1 MEDMNMQKLS
11 NSSILKII
19 SKLLILLASAK
30 LISLVLLYIL
40 PSDGVELN
48 IEESY
53 QPKYQRID
61 FRNLLNTTQSTTQGK
76 KETVQSGVGI
86 TNMVLKGLYGTKN
99 GGFIIVALKSNVKN
113 TSMVEVGDIYS
124 GYKLIEIKK
133 SSAIFNKNSTKYTLY
148 LDDLKLDSKYSK
160 ANSYD
165 TSENELVSQKIV
177 SKNDINY
184 YAKNPK
190 EIWKEISIMEIK
202 DGKKIKGFKVMR
214 IKPNSKMATL
224 GLKKN
229 DLIIKANNVVLKSYR
244 DALNIYTKIKN
255 IDVIQLVVVRNGIEK
270 EIVYEIK

>member
-1 MEDMNMQKLS
+1 MQKLS

-19 SKLLILLASAK
+19 SKLLILLAVAK

-40 PSDGVELN
+40 PSDGIELN

-61 FRNLLNTTQSTTQGK
+61 FKNLLNAAQQSTTQGK

-113 TSMVEVGDIYS
+113 TSMVEVGDVYS
-124 GYKLIEIKK
+124 GYKLTEIKK

-148 LDDLKLDSKYSK
+148 LDDSKLDLKYTK
-160 ANSYD
+160 TNSYKSAED
-165 TSENELVSQKIV
+165 DLLVSQKVV
-177 SKNDINY
+177 SKNDIEY
-184 YAKNPK
+184 YAKNPN

-202 DGKKIKGFKVMR
+202 EGEEIKGFKVVR
-214 IKPNSKMATL
+214 IQPNSKMATL

-229 DLIIKANNVVLKSYR
+229 DVIIKANNVVLKSYR

-255 IDVIQLVVVRNGIEK
+255 IDVVQIVVIRNGIEK
-270 EIVYEIK
+270 EIVYEIN

>member
-1 MEDMNMQKLS
+1 MQKLS

-19 SKLLILLASAK
+19 SKLLILLATAK

-40 PSDGVELN
+40 PSDGIELN
-48 IEESY
+48 VEESY

-61 FRNLLNTTQSTTQGK
+61 FKNLLNTAQSTIQGK

-148 LDDLKLDSKYSK
+148 LDDSKLDSKYSK
-160 ANSYD
+160 VNSYKSAD
-165 TSENELVSQKIV
+165 DDQLVSQKVV
-177 SKNDINY
+177 SKNDIEY
-184 YAKNPK
+184 YAKNPN

-202 DGKKIKGFKVMR
+202 DGEEIKGFKVAR

-229 DLIIKANNVVLKSYR
+229 DVIIKANNVVLKSYR

-255 IDVIQLVVVRNGIEK
+255 IDVVQIVVIRNGIEK
-270 EIVYEIK
+270 EIVYEIN